1 MAWLKSIRESS
12 ARRELAMLRDHLSAI
27 LKGHQPG
34 MLAAIDQ
41 HAAAVRDILGLTAG
55 AAGPVELAAYAQG
68 VRDAAA
74 ERGWRIESVSERD
87 DWVTLRL
94 LGTVS
99 MASSDLRSG
108 LQDLPQL

>member
-1 MAWLKSIRESS
+1 MRESS
-12 ARRELAMLRDHLSAI
+12 ARRELALLRDHLSTRLNI
-27 LKGHQPG
+27 GHPG
-34 MLAAIDQ
+34 VQAAVDQ

-55 AAGPVELAAYAQG
+55 AAGPIELSAYAQG

-74 ERGWRIESVSERD
+74 ERGWNIEAISGSA

-99 MASSDLRSG
+99 LASSELSSG
-108 LQDLPQL
+108 LRELPQL